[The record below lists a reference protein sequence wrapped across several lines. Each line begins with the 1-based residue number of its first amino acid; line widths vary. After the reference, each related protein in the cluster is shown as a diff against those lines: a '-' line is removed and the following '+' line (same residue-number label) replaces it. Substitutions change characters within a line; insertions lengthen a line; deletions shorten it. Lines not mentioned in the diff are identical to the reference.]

1 MRSPH
6 RPPSTSSTPASTTT
20 TTTVAQDPLSTS
32 PATGQRRE
40 VGLDI
45 VRGLAVLGTFGTN
58 VWLFTHPAGM
68 FGSLVDPLAGIDSDA
83 ELFIYGLAAGL
94 PNGKFLALLMMVFGM
109 GLTIQYAAWNRRQAS
124 GGRGDWLRAYA
135 PRALILLL
143 DGTVNFVLVAE
154 FDILMGYAFTG
165 FIVAALIAGSPRTA
179 RIWMWCTGLI
189 HAGGLLLLAGLVLTP
204 AAPSGSAGPAIPAG
218 PAAAV
223 HQDGSFLD
231 LALFRLDHALLFRAE
246 PVLTLAMGVCLFLVG
261 ARLFARGV
269 FTEDGGPLRKRLMIM
284 GACALPIDIVLGF
297 TGFASGILLQRY
309 LTAPFVALSLL
320 GLVAHLA
327 RTRAAHTLAGRWAAA
342 VGRMSLSVYVAQNLL
357 AGALFYGWGLG
368 LAGRF
373 PGHRIAMTLLAVVVV
388 VAAMIVFALAWQTTA
403 ARGAMRRGPL
413 EAISH
418 ALSATRTARSV
429 RSDDCAAR
437 RRCTGSR

>member
-1 MRSPH
+1 M
-6 RPPSTSSTPASTTT
+6 
-20 TTTVAQDPLSTS
+20 
-32 PATGQRRE
+32 
-40 VGLDI
+40 
-45 VRGLAVLGTFGTN
+45 LGTFGTN

-68 FGSLVDPLAGIDSDA
+68 FGSLVDPLAGIDTDA
-83 ELFIYGLAAGL
+83 ELFLYGLAAGL
-94 PNGKFLALLMMVFGM
+94 PNGKFLALLMMVFGI
-109 GLTIQYAAWNRRQAS
+109 GLTIQHAAWNRRQAGGDRQAS
-124 GGRGDWLRAYA
+124 GERRRDWLRSYA

-143 DGTVNFVLVAE
+143 DGAVNFVLVAE

-179 RIWMWCTGLI
+179 RVWTWCAGLI
-189 HAGGLLLLAGLVLTP
+189 HAGGLLLLAALVLTP
-204 AAPSGSAGPAIPAG
+204 VAPPTAATDPTGE
-218 PAAAV
+218 AAAV

-231 LALFRLDHALLFRAE
+231 LALFRLDHSLIFRAE

-261 ARLFARGV
+261 ARLYDRGV
-269 FTEDGGPLRKRLMIM
+269 FASHGGPLRRRLMII

-309 LTAPFVALSLL
+309 LTAPFVALGLL
-320 GLVAHLA
+320 GLIAHIA

-373 PGHRIAMTLLAVVVV
+373 PDHRIAMTLIAVVVV
-388 VAAMIVFALAWQTTA
+388 VTAMIAFALAWQTTA
-403 ARGAMRRGPL
+403 ARGVMRRGPL

-418 ALSATRTARSV
+418 ALSATRTRRSA
-429 RSDDCAAR
+429 RSDDCDAH
-437 RRCTGSR
+437 RRCTESR

>member
-1 MRSPH
+1 MSSSLR
-6 RPPSTSSTPASTTT
+6 RTSTPAAETPT
-20 TTTVAQDPLSTS
+20 ARDPLSTK
-32 PATGQRRE
+32 PATGPRRE
-40 VGLDI
+40 AGLDI
-45 VRGLAVLGTFGTN
+45 VRGIAVLGTFGTN

-68 FGSLVDPLAGIDSDA
+68 LGSLVDPLAGIDSGVG
-83 ELFIYGLAAGL
+83 LFIYGLAAGL

-109 GLTIQYAAWNRRQAS
+109 GLTIQYAAWNRRQAA
-124 GGRGDWLRAYA
+124 GRRRDWLRACA

-143 DGTVNFVLVAE
+143 DGAVNFVLVAE
-154 FDILMGYAFTG
+154 FDVLMGYAFTG
-165 FIVAALIAGSPRTA
+165 FIVAALIAGSPRAA
-179 RIWMWCTGLI
+179 RVWTWCAGLL
-189 HAGGLLLLAGLVLTP
+189 HAGGLLLLAGLLLTP
-204 AAPSGSAGPAIPAG
+204 VAPSTAAPFSTG

-231 LALFRLDHALLFRAE
+231 LALFRLDHALLFRTE

-261 ARLFARGV
+261 ARLFDRGV
-269 FTEDGGPLRKRLMIM
+269 FTSHGGPLRRRLMTT

-297 TGFASGILLQRY
+297 TGFASGVVLQRY
-309 LTAPFVALSLL
+309 LTAPLVALGLL
-320 GLVAHLA
+320 GLIAHLA

-357 AGALFYGWGLG
+357 AGALFHGWGLG
-368 LAGRF
+368 LAGRCSD
-373 PGHRIAMTLLAVVVV
+373 HRIAMTLIAIVVVV
-388 VAAMIVFALAWQTTA
+388 TAMIVFALAWQTTA

-418 ALSATRTARSV
+418 AFSATRTARSA
-429 RSDDCAAR
+429 RSDECDAR